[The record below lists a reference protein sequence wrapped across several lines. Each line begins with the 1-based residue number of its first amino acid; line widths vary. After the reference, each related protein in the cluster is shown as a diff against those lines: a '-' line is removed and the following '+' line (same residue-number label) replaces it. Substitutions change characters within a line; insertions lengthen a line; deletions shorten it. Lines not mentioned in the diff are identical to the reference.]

1 MKFIETPIPGVVLI
15 EPDVF
20 GDVRGFFLET
30 YHAERYRENGI
41 PLTFVQDNH
50 SSSVRGTLRGL
61 HAQHPRAQGK
71 LIRAIEGEI
80 YDVAVDAR
88 RGSPSYGRYF
98 AALLTSENKKQL
110 YAPPGLVH
118 GFCVTSETAQVEY
131 KCTEF
136 YHPGDE
142 LSVLWNDPDLG
153 IPWPIESPI
162 LSDKDRS
169 APRLKDI
176 QDRLLDFEP

>member
-98 AALLTSENKKQL
+98 AALLSSENKKQL

-136 YHPGDE
+136 YHPDDE

>member
-1 MKFIETPIPGVVLI
+1 MKFVETPIPGVVLI

-136 YHPGDE
+136 YHPDDE

>member
-1 MKFIETPIPGVVLI
+1 M
-15 EPDVF
+15 
-20 GDVRGFFLET
+20 
-30 YHAERYRENGI
+30 
-41 PLTFVQDNH
+41 QDNH

-98 AALLTSENKKQL
+98 AALLSSENKKQL

-131 KCTEF
+131 KCPEF
-136 YHPGDE
+136 YHPDDE

-176 QDRLLDFEP
+176 QDRLLDFEL

>member
-1 MKFIETPIPGVVLI
+1 MPKDNIERAIK
-15 EPDVF
+15 
-20 GDVRGFFLET
+20 
-30 YHAERYRENGI
+30 
-41 PLTFVQDNH
+41 
-50 SSSVRGTLRGL
+50 RGTGEL
-61 HAQHPRAQGK
+61 
-71 LIRAIEGEI
+71 EGES
-80 YDVAVDAR
+80 YDGAGEAR

-98 AALLTSENKKQL
+98 AALLSSENKKQL

>member
-98 AALLTSENKKQL
+98 AALLSSENKKQL